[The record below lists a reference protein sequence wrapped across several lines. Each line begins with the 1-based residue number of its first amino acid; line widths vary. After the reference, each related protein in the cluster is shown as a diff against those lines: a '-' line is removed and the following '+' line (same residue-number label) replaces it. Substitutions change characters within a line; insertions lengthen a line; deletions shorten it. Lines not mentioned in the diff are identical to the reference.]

1 MILFIWMVAGFS
13 LDVLI
18 AEIVTPVNASS
29 RVEAHFLTAAIFTS
43 LAHCIYLSIKNKR
56 LNFRQILPSLLVS
69 FLTIYIYVD
78 DYIVESNC
86 AIDYRKS
93 FILAKDYVKELGW
106 NERILTKKP
115 MKLKGCELGFEYN
128 SRERFRLV
136 IVSQNGSV
144 RLND

>member
-1 MILFIWMVAGFS
+1 MILFIWMVLGFS

-29 RVEAHFLTAAIFTS
+29 RVEAHFLTTAIFAS
-43 LAHCIYLSIKNKR
+43 LAHCIYLSVKNKR
-56 LNFRQILPSLLVS
+56 LNFRQIIPSLLVS
-69 FLTIYIYVD
+69 LLTVYIYID

-86 AIDYRKS
+86 MIDSSKS
-93 FILAKDYVKELGW
+93 FTLAKNYVKELGW

-115 MKLKGCELGFEYN
+115 MKLRDCEFGFEYN
-128 SRERFRLV
+128 SLDRFRLV
-136 IVSQNGSV
+136 IVSQNGNV

>member
-1 MILFIWMVAGFS
+1 MILIIWMVAGFS

-29 RVEAHFLTAAIFTS
+29 RVEVHFLTTAIFAS
-43 LAHCIYLSIKNKR
+43 LAHCIYLSVKNKR
-56 LNFRQILPSLLVS
+56 LNFRQIFPSLLVS
-69 FLTIYIYVD
+69 ILTVYIYVD

-86 AIDYRKS
+86 VIDSGKS

-115 MKLKGCELGFEYN
+115 MKSKGIA
-128 SRERFRLV
+128 S
-136 IVSQNGSV
+136 
-144 RLND
+144 

>member
-1 MILFIWMVAGFS
+1 MILFIWMVLGFS

-29 RVEAHFLTAAIFTS
+29 RVEAHFLTTAIFAS
-43 LAHCIYLSIKNKR
+43 LAHCIYLSVKNKR
-56 LNFRQILPSLLVS
+56 LNFRQIIPSLLVS
-69 FLTIYIYVD
+69 LLTVYIYID

-86 AIDYRKS
+86 MIDSSKS
-93 FILAKDYVKELGW
+93 FTLAKNYVKELGW

-115 MKLKGCELGFEYN
+115 MKLRDCELGFEYN
-128 SRERFRLV
+128 SLDRFRLV
-136 IVSQNGSV
+136 IVSQNGNV